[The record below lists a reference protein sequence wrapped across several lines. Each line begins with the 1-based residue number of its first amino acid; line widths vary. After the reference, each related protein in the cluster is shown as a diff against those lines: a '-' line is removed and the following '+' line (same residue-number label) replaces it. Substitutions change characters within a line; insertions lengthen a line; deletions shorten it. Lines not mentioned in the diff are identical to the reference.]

1 MTGGRKCVILTLVL
15 ILKREAN
22 PLIPFN
28 IPPYVPVCSSYVE
41 QAMQNRKLCGD
52 GPFTRQ
58 CNQRLEALTGA
69 PKALLTTSGTS
80 ALEMAA
86 LLCDIQPGDE
96 VIMPSFTF
104 VSTANAFVLRGAT
117 PVFVDVDPR
126 TMNINPECIR
136 AAITPKTRAIAVV
149 HYAGVCCDMD
159 SILAIAREHN
169 LKVVEDA
176 AQAVGSYYK
185 GRPAG
190 TMSQVGCYSFHETK
204 NFSMGEGGAVI
215 LNGNELVERAE
226 IIREK
231 GTDRSRFYRG
241 QVDKYTWV
249 DVGSSFLPSELNAA
263 YLLAQ
268 LEQCEQINAA
278 RMARWEQYHQA
289 LAELERNGLLQRMQV
304 PENCVHNAHMYY
316 ILLRSLEERTEL
328 ISWLRERDIIAV
340 FHYIP
345 LHSATAGLKYGR
357 FVGEDRYTTS
367 LSERLLRLPMYYELT
382 ETDCVKV
389 IDAIYAF
396 FAR

>member
-1 MTGGRKCVILTLVL
+1 M
-15 ILKREAN
+15 
-22 PLIPFN
+22 IPFN
-28 IPPYVPVCSSYVE
+28 IPPYVPACSTYVE
-41 QAMQNRKLCGD
+41 QAMQNRKICGD

-58 CNQRLEALTGA
+58 CNSELETMTGA

-104 VSTANAFVLRGAT
+104 VSTANAFVLRGARI
-117 PVFVDVDPR
+117 VFVDVDPR
-126 TMNINPECIR
+126 TMNIDPACIR
-136 AAITPKTRAIAVV
+136 AAITPQTRAIAPV

-159 SILAIAREHN
+159 AIQAIADEYH

-176 AQAVGSYYK
+176 AQAVGSLYR

-190 TMSQVGCYSFHETK
+190 SMSSVGCFSFHETK
-204 NFSMGEGGAVI
+204 NYSMGEGGAVI
-215 LNGNELVERAE
+215 LNDASLVERAE

-249 DVGSSFLPSELNAA
+249 DIGSSFLPSEMNAA

-268 LEQCEQINAA
+268 LKQRREITAA
-278 RMARWEQYHQA
+278 RMARWQQYHAAFAA
-289 LAELERNGLLQRMQV
+289 LEQKGLLQRMQV
-304 PENCVHNAHMYY
+304 PEECTHNAHMYY
-316 ILLRSLEERTEL
+316 ILLRSLAERTEL
-328 ISWLRERDIIAV
+328 ISWLKEREITAV

-345 LHSATAGLKYGR
+345 LHSAKAGLKYGR
-357 FVGEDRYTTS
+357 FAGEDRYTTS
-367 LSERLLRLPMYYELT
+367 LSERLLRLPMYYELS
-382 ETDCVKV
+382 EEECSRV
-389 IDAIYAF
+389 IEAVLAF

>member
-1 MTGGRKCVILTLVL
+1 M
-15 ILKREAN
+15 
-22 PLIPFN
+22 IPFN
-28 IPPYVPVCSSYVE
+28 IPPYVPGCSTYVE
-41 QAMQNRKLCGD
+41 QAMQNRKICGD
-52 GPFTRQ
+52 GPFTKR
-58 CNQRLEALTGA
+58 CNQALEALTGA
-69 PKALLTTSGTS
+69 PKALLTTSGTA

-86 LLCDIQPGDE
+86 LLCNIQPGDE

-104 VSTANAFVLRGAT
+104 VSTANAFVLRGAKI
-117 PVFVDVDPR
+117 VFVDVDPR
-126 TMNINPECIR
+126 TMNMDPECIR

-159 SILAIAREHN
+159 AIEAIAKEYS
-169 LKVVEDA
+169 LQIVEDA
-176 AQAVGSYYK
+176 AQAVGSLYK

-190 TMSQVGCYSFHETK
+190 TMSNVGCFSFHETK
-204 NFSMGEGGAVI
+204 NYSMGEGGAVI
-215 LNGNELVERAE
+215 LNNDAQVERAE

-249 DVGSSFLPSELNAA
+249 DIGSSFLPSELNAA

-268 LEQCEQINAA
+268 LEQMDQITAA

-289 LAELERNGLLQRMQV
+289 LAELEKNGLLQRMQV
-304 PENCVHNAHMYY
+304 PDECVHNAHMYY
-316 ILLRSLEERTEL
+316 IWLRSLEERTEL
-328 ISWLRERDIIAV
+328 ISWLRERDIVAV

-357 FVGEDRYTTS
+357 FAGEDRYTTS
-367 LSERLLRLPMYYELT
+367 LSERLLRLPLYYEMT
-382 ETDCVKV
+382 EADCAKV